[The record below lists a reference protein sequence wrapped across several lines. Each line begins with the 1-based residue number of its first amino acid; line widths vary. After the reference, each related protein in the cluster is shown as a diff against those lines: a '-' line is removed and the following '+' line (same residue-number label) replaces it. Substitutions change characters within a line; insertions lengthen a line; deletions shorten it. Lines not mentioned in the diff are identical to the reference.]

1 MRLIDIAALLAIAL
15 TVAAYVP
22 YVAAIRAG
30 RVKPHFFSWLIWT
43 LTTSIVCVAQLAADG
58 GMGAWPTAMS
68 ALITAYVAWLALV
81 LKSDFSSTAADTG
94 FLLAA
99 LFSLPAWFF
108 TSDPLWI
115 VVILTLVDGL
125 GFGPTLRKAWA
136 RPHEESL
143 PFYAV
148 FALRSLLSCY
158 ALESRTLTTL
168 LFPAAMVVACVLV
181 CALLWWRR
189 ARVTA
194 APET

>member
-1 MRLIDIAALLAIAL
+1 MTLTAVASLLAVVL
-15 TVAAYVP
+15 TVVAYVP
-22 YVAAIRAG
+22 YVAAIRAR

-43 LTTSIVCVAQLAADG
+43 LTTSIVFVAQLAADG
-58 GMGAWPTAMS
+58 GAGAWPTGMS
-68 ALITAYVAWLALV
+68 ALITAYVAFLALV
-81 LKSDFSSTAADTG
+81 LKSDFSNSRTDSA

-99 LFSLPAWFF
+99 LLSLPAWFF
-108 TSDPLWI
+108 TSDPLWS
-115 VVILTLVDGL
+115 VVILTVVDGL

-143 PFYAV
+143 PFYAI
-148 FALRSLLSCY
+148 FALRSLLSCF

-194 APET
+194 APEA